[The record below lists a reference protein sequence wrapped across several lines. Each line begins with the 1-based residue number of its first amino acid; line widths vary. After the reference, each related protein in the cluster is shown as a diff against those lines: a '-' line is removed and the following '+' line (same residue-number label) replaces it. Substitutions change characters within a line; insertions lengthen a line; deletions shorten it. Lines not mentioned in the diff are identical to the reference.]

1 MTFLP
6 IVMRELRVAARRR
19 STYWVRLLVAL
30 AAIIIG
36 AGILFLYQGTP
47 PELVGSYIFKSLTA
61 LSIFYCLISGRLTT
75 ADCISEEKREG
86 TLGLLFLTDL
96 KGYDVVFG
104 KLVATSLNSFYGL
117 LAVFPVLAIPLLLG
131 GVTNAEFWRIALVL
145 VTTFLF
151 SLAIAMF
158 CSSISTDARRA
169 VAANFVL
176 NLGLNAA
183 LPAIAGFIF
192 FFNPARVFVPEL
204 LFSSPVYAC
213 ILGFDAPYKFRPD
226 AFWWSIAVIHGLT
239 WLLLLLACRIVPR
252 S

>member
-30 AAIIIG
+30 AAIVIG
-36 AGILFLYQGTP
+36 GAILLLYQQGTS
-47 PELVGSYIFKSLTA
+47 PELVGGYIFKGLTA
-61 LSIFYCLISGRLTT
+61 LSILYCLISGRLTT
-75 ADCISEEKREG
+75 VDCISEEKREG

-96 KGYDVVFG
+96 KGFDVVFG

-117 LAVFPVLAIPLLLG
+117 LAVFPVLAIPLLFG

-169 VAANFVL
+169 VAANF
-176 NLGLNAA
+176 A
-183 LPAIAGFIF
+183 LA
-192 FFNPARVFVPEL
+192 L
-204 LFSSPVYAC
+204 
-213 ILGFDAPYKFRPD
+213 
-226 AFWWSIAVIHGLT
+226 W
-239 WLLLLLACRIVPR
+239 
-252 S
+252 